1 MMRSGL
7 LLVACIAM
15 WVFSIQPCFSMEE
28 NRLAVESKDP
38 MPFASTA
45 DLSNREGQ
53 VVWLEGTFQGWQ
65 VSGCRFP
72 EGAASKGRTRSD
84 WLIRLGS
91 DCYYVTGGFPAGLNA
106 FDPAHIGVRIL
117 LEACPL
123 RDEGGKLYLEYRS
136 SKRFH

>member
-7 LLVACIAM
+7 LVVACIATL
-15 WVFSIQPCFSMEE
+15 VFSIQPCFSMGE
-28 NRLAVESKDP
+28 NRPAVESKDP
-38 MPFASTA
+38 APLASTS
-45 DLSNREGQ
+45 DLSSREGQ

-84 WLIRLGS
+84 WLIRLGL
-91 DCYYVTGGFPAGLNA
+91 DCYYVTGGFPAGLDA
-106 FDPAHIGVRIL
+106 FDPAHIGVRIS
-117 LEACPL
+117 LEARPL

-136 SKRFH
+136 SKRFP